1 MKDTET
7 TLSAKDAPDLGGF
20 DWADPFRLE
29 DQLSEEE
36 RMLLDIAHA
45 YAQEK
50 LQPRVK
56 SAYRDET
63 VDPDIFMEMGE
74 MGLWGQRFPKNMAG
88 SLRGMCHTA

>member
-7 TLSAKDAPDLGGF
+7 TLRAKDAPDLGGF

-36 RMLLDIAHA
+36 RMLRDSAHA

-50 LQPRVK
+50 FSP
-56 SAYRDET
+56 E
-63 VDPDIFMEMGE
+63 
-74 MGLWGQRFPKNMAG
+74 
-88 SLRGMCHTA
+88 